1 MLNIA
6 NTSNALETLMERIC
20 ITENTDTIKTRKIS
34 NVKKFRLN
42 DSTKN
47 QKVIPADTAS
57 ALNLGD
63 ESSILNRIYESD

>member
-20 ITENTDTIKTRKIS
+20 MTENTDTIKTRKYS

>member
-20 ITENTDTIKTRKIS
+20 ITENTDAIKTRKYS

-63 ESSILNRIYESD
+63 ES

>member
-20 ITENTDTIKTRKIS
+20 MIENTDTIKTRKIS

>member
-1 MLNIA
+1 VLNIA

-20 ITENTDTIKTRKIS
+20 MTENTDTIKTRKYS

>member
-1 MLNIA
+1 
-6 NTSNALETLMERIC
+6 MERIC
-20 ITENTDTIKTRKIS
+20 ITENTDTIKTRKYS

-42 DSTKN
+42 DTTKN

-57 ALNLGD
+57 ALNLGY

>member
-1 MLNIA
+1 M
-6 NTSNALETLMERIC
+6 R
-20 ITENTDTIKTRKIS
+20 ENTDIVKIRKYS

-42 DSTKN
+42 DTTKN